1 MAVSEGGPCTWR
13 QSRLRTSDRLF
24 WVLLSCLWSGW
35 TDAVS
40 MVQPATVIRWQR
52 TGFKLFWKW
61 RSRRNGPG
69 RPAVD
74 RSGRPKVNVDET
86 DGVSS
91 RHRHLLPEAMADPAS
106 NTARSAGPP
115 VRPSAAGD
123 AWACGVGM
131 AARRRLDLDGV
142 GLAWR
147 PMRGEPWRTH
157 CGQGMYGLG
166 QSLRS

>member
-1 MAVSEGGPCTWR
+1 MAVGPFGYAQGRRWPLAEAFDSLA
-13 QSRLRTSDRLF
+13 SRR
-24 WVLLSCLWSGW
+24 VLLFGGKGGVGKTTISVAAALHL
-35 TDAVS
+35 A
-40 MVQPATVIRWQR
+40 Q
-52 TGFKLFWKW
+52 TGRDVLLF
-61 RSRRNGPG
+61 
-69 RPAVD
+69 
-74 RSGRPKVNVDET
+74 T
-86 DGVSS
+86 T
-91 RHRHLLPEAMADPAS
+91 DPAS

-123 AWACGVGM
+123 AWTCGVGM
-131 AARRRLDLDGV
+131 AARRRLDLDGA